1 MLGKKRMLWFALATL
16 VGALLLV
23 QGLGLDAAT
32 ATATASGKP
41 YSVSLNSPAAF
52 PVDI

>member
-1 MLGKKRMLWFALATL
+1 MLGKNRMLWFALAAL

-23 QGLGLDAAT
+23 QGMGFDA